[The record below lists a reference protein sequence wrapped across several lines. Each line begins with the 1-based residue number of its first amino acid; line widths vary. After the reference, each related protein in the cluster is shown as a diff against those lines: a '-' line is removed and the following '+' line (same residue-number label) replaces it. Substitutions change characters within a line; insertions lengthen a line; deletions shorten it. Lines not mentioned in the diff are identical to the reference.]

1 MFAKALMDDRLEQAE
16 RFRRAN
22 SPREASDCEE
32 AYESVT
38 VRRSYPDDGPSVR
51 RLAERDGRRV
61 PPEPMLVAEV
71 GGRLLAA
78 RSLENGA
85 SVADPRHPTAH
96 LAELLALRSAHLRN
110 ALAPSP
116 EVGIAS
122 SASESMPS
130 KIFWMIAAKETS
142 VSKAPMNTPA
152 IRENGTGTPR

>member
-1 MFAKALMDDRLEQAE
+1 MQPALAAMIAKVLMDDRLEEAE
-16 RFRRAN
+16 RFRRA
-22 SPREASDCEE
+22 SRARPASDYEE

-116 EVGIAS
+116 EVGIARLRRLIHRRS
-122 SASESMPS
+122 RPARD
-130 KIFWMIAAKETS
+130 AAR
-142 VSKAPMNTPA
+142 A
-152 IRENGTGTPR
+152 RPRAT

>member
-1 MFAKALMDDRLEQAE
+1 MQPALAAMIAKALMDDRLEEAE
-16 RFRRAN
+16 RFRRASRARRAN
-22 SPREASDCEE
+22 DYEE

-116 EVGIAS
+116 EVGIARLRRFIHRRS
-122 SASESMPS
+122 RPARD
-130 KIFWMIAAKETS
+130 AAR
-142 VSKAPMNTPA
+142 A
-152 IRENGTGTPR
+152 RPRAT